1 MPARGSKQE
10 IVVQSDRDLLA
21 PNYLEIGK
29 EEELDNEEK
38 GARKMTRPLAR
49 CTNKPGAE
57 FDPKLDLVMAE

>member
-38 GARKMTRPLAR
+38 GARKMTRPPVAR
-49 CTNKPGAE
+49 INQVQQNLT
-57 FDPKLDLVMAE
+57 